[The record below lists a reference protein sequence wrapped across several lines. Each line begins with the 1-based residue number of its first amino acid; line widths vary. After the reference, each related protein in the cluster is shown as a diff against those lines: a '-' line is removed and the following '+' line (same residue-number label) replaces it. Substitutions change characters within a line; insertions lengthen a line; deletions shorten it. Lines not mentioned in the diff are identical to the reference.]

1 MWCVG
6 GSVVFK
12 DGYMCIEAAEIRE
25 ASSLK
30 DVPKDGVEYLHMLT
44 EYEPYR
50 GQIIRYKPIDTKIM
64 CDYIEHRTKVIRG
77 FVDALDS
84 VLIGFSEVIK
94 DLDDAVTE
102 FKKVVK

>member
-6 GSVVFK
+6 GRVVFK

-44 EYEPYR
+44 EYEPYH

-94 DLDDAVTE
+94 DLDDAATE